1 MGAGR
6 ELRDKVEHW
15 LAWQRV
21 EREVAEGILGA
32 EYDRADRAE
41 VRAKRKEAED
51 AALDEVWGSY
61 RFAVFADSGR
71 EGGIGSIDLGA
82 GHSSANETLCG
93 RVVAALKSEGLLNE
107 GIGAGYLDRHWPP
120 ALEEAGAWPLTS
132 LRQSFLDGSLT
143 RLVDPEK
150 VLQRKVVEFVESGA
164 FGLASGTREEG
175 GYERLWYAEPVG
187 RDEVA
192 FERDVFLLTRA
203 KAEQLRA
210 APPGGAPQAEG
221 GPDPETTHEP
231 APETE
236 TGPPPDPEAGSHKRT
251 ATLRMKGAVPSEVR
265 NRLGTKVIP
274 RLRVGDGLR
283 VGVDFHVSLPARQA
297 EALESELRQVLA
309 DLELT
314 DAVRMERS

>member
-1 MGAGR
+1 MIVTLQTERLATLDQVRALVEGNEAVDFAGAGR
-6 ELRDKVEHW
+6 RSTYEFIGRTLGRFGYRTLARSDKGLVRRY
-15 LAWQRV
+15 LAKVTGLSRAQLTR
-21 EREVAEGILGA
+21 LGRQ
-32 EYDRADRAE
+32 Y
-41 VRAKRKEAED
+41 
-51 AALDEVWGSY
+51 
-61 RFAVFADSGR
+61 
-71 EGGIGSIDLGA
+71 
-82 GHSSANETLCG
+82 
-93 RVVAALKSEGLLNE
+93 
-107 GIGAGYLDRHWPP
+107 
-120 ALEEAGAWPLTS
+120 

-210 APPGGAPQAEG
+210 APPGGAPKAEG
-221 GPDPETTHEP
+221 GPDPETTHRP

-236 TGPPPDPEAGSHKRT
+236 TGPPPGPAPGPRERT
-251 ATLRMKGAVPSEVR
+251 ATLRMKGAVPPEVW

-274 RLRVGDGLR
+274 KLRAGDGLT

-314 DAVRMERS
+314 AAVRMERS